1 MPDVSA
7 FRTPPPIPLF
17 RSGASPSNGSFASVE
32 TSLTSTY
39 MEVAGSEKSSKFD
52 ELEDESPSTVSSTKS
67 RSVECRNKE
76 LLARNAQLEVE
87 LAELK
92 NKFSR
97 MDTKAETSE
106 DNSELNQA
114 IAPPDRQMMVGKLDQ
129 SCVVTD
135 DASQKEVV
143 EKQMSTASNVQQTSI
158 NQSSPRMLPSAVPRP
173 QGQPRPPA
181 PPMHRQVA
189 LPRPQLLAP
198 GIRQTRPQRP
208 PQSATLPR
216 PKAPPAQKSNTI

>member
-1 MPDVSA
+1 
-7 FRTPPPIPLF
+7 
-17 RSGASPSNGSFASVE
+17 
-32 TSLTSTY
+32 

-52 ELEDESPSTVSSTKS
+52 ELEDESPSTVLSTKS

-92 NKFSR
+92 KKFSR
-97 MDTKAETSE
+97 MDTKAKTSE
-106 DNSELNQA
+106 HNSELNQA
-114 IAPPDRQMMVGKLDQ
+114 IDRQMMVGKLDQ
-129 SCVVTD
+129 SRVVTD

-158 NQSSPRMLPSAVPRP
+158 YQSSPRMLPSAVPRP
-173 QGQPRPPA
+173 QGQPRLLRPPA

-208 PQSATLPR
+208 PQLATLPR

>member
-1 MPDVSA
+1 
-7 FRTPPPIPLF
+7 
-17 RSGASPSNGSFASVE
+17 
-32 TSLTSTY
+32 

-87 LAELK
+87 LTELK
-92 NKFSR
+92 KKFSR
-97 MDTKAETSE
+97 MDTKAKTCE

-135 DASQKEVV
+135 DASQKGVV

-158 NQSSPRMLPSAVPRP
+158 HQSSPRMLPSAVPRP
-173 QGQPRPPA
+173 LVQARLLRPPA
-181 PPMHRQVA
+181 PPSHVAMHRQVA

>member
-1 MPDVSA
+1 
-7 FRTPPPIPLF
+7 
-17 RSGASPSNGSFASVE
+17 
-32 TSLTSTY
+32 
-39 MEVAGSEKSSKFD
+39 MEVAGSEKSSKLE
-52 ELEDESPSTVSSTKS
+52 ELEDESPSTLSSTKS
-67 RSVECRNKE
+67 KSVECRNKE

-92 NKFSR
+92 KKFSR

-129 SCVVTD
+129 SRVVTD

-143 EKQMSTASNVQQTSI
+143 EKQMSTASNVQQI
-158 NQSSPRMLPSAVPRP
+158 YQSSPRMLPSAVPRP
-173 QGQPRPPA
+173 QGQPRLLRPQA